1 MVNEITIIGPGL
13 IGASLGLAIKKK
25 KIAKRIIGIDT
36 KKSNLSYA
44 LKKGSIVLG
53 FDKIDYRINNSDIIF
68 IAFTIVGTAFK
79 FNQKEK
85 NRLLNFSAGG
95 FRDFTRIAASDPTM
109 WRDIF
114 ITNKNN
120 ILNTL
125 KEFTKDLEAFRKLIE
140 FEDEK
145 EIFNFI
151 KKTKFVRKKIVKLNQ
166 P

>member
-1 MVNEITIIGPGL
+1 
-13 IGASLGLAIKKK
+13 
-25 KIAKRIIGIDT
+25 
-36 KKSNLSYA
+36 
-44 LKKGSIVLG
+44 
-53 FDKIDYRINNSDIIF
+53 
-68 IAFTIVGTAFK
+68 
-79 FNQKEK
+79 
-85 NRLLNFSAGG
+85 
-95 FRDFTRIAASDPTM
+95 M

-120 ILNTL
+120 ILKTL